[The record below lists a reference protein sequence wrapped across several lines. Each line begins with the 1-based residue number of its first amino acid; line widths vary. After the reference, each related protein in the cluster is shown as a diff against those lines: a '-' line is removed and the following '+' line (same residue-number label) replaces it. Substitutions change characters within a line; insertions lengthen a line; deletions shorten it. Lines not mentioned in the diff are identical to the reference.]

1 VSEFP
6 ELMTRD
12 LPDGMRLVEGGV
24 TAARGYRAGNTSCGI
39 KSDAGTPDLALL
51 VSDVPS
57 AAAGTFTT
65 SKCPSHTVIL
75 DREKLAATG
84 NHAQAVVVN
93 SGNANCSNGER
104 GMRDARRMTELTA
117 QKLGIDPSLVL
128 VSSTGIIGRP
138 LPMEK
143 VERGIAQVEVRP
155 DGGLDFAQGIITT
168 DTRTKTIALEFD
180 LGGKTVRLGGSTK
193 GAGMIHPNMATM
205 LCYITSDAAVE
216 PDFLQA
222 ALRDA
227 VEDSFNMVNV
237 DGDMSTNDTVLL
249 FANGLAGNT
258 PLRAGAPGADTFSA
272 ALRHVTRYLAREIA
286 RDGEGATRFQTVTVK
301 GALSREDA
309 RLAARTITTSPIWQC
324 AIAGADPN
332 WGRII
337 AALGRSGAELDPDKL
352 EIAVADIT
360 LVRDGVA
367 AEYDQAAA
375 KRAMAEGEVPVTI
388 DLHLG
393 DFTAVAWGCDLTHG
407 YIDENATYT
416 R

>member
-1 VSEFP
+1 
-6 ELMTRD
+6 
-12 LPDGMRLVEGGV
+12 
-24 TAARGYRAGNTSCGI
+24 
-39 KSDAGTPDLALL
+39 
-51 VSDVPS
+51 
-57 AAAGTFTT
+57 
-65 SKCPSHTVIL
+65 
-75 DREKLAATG
+75 
-84 NHAQAVVVN
+84 
-93 SGNANCSNGER
+93 
-104 GMRDARRMTELTA
+104 
-117 QKLGIDPSLVL
+117 
-128 VSSTGIIGRP
+128 
-138 LPMEK
+138 
-143 VERGIAQVEVRP
+143 
-155 DGGLDFAQGIITT
+155 
-168 DTRTKTIALEFD
+168 
-180 LGGKTVRLGGSTK
+180 
-193 GAGMIHPNMATM
+193 MIHPNMATM